1 MRNVLLFLLY
11 FLVVTPAGLIARIGR
26 DPLSRKW
33 DPAASTYWIPSTG
46 SRA

>member
-26 DPLSRKW
+26 DPLSREW
-33 DPAASTYWIPSTG
+33 DRAAKTYWISSTG
-46 SRA
+46 SRS

>member
-1 MRNVLLFLLY
+1 MRTVLLFLFY

-26 DPLSRKW
+26 DPLSRDW
-33 DPAASTYWIPSTG
+33 DAAASTYWISSTG

>member
-11 FLVVTPAGLIARIGR
+11 FLVVTPASLIARTGR
-26 DPLSRKW
+26 DPLSRDW
-33 DPAASTYWIPSTG
+33 DAAASTYWISSTG